1 MSDLLYALLIL
12 LNIVLVI
19 FVFRGR
25 KFCICML
32 AIESGLFFGVL
43 VFTSSFAVLSLIVN
57 HGWALVIGVVIALLA
72 YKMS

>member
-12 LNIVLVI
+12 LNIVLFI
-19 FVFRGR
+19 FVFRER
-25 KFCICML
+25 KSCICML

-57 HGWALVIGVVIALLA
+57 HGWALIIGAVIALLA